1 MQKKMKKNA
10 KKVYCHDLFEQAL
23 AANNLKATDFARL
36 SGIHDGT
43 ITHWK
48 DVKNIKKQKFKNAIK
63 EILHVEYDDLCVPL
77 VEVEQPEPPKG
88 VIGAGSSISILDV
101 EKMRPAQLNTL
112 SNTEPVDLTH
122 YESDEYDHEKQWP
135 IIGSTRGGQW
145 LETVESGYPGVG
157 EGLTEAPDI
166 KDGNG
171 YALKLIGDSM
181 EPEFPEGG
189 IVLVSPSSAFVN
201 GDFAV
206 VIIES
211 RLGDRRESC
220 MKQVFKY
227 KDHITLHSLNDRYKD
242 VDIPDGEVIAIHK
255 VIEYRLT
262 KIKKYV

>member
-1 MQKKMKKNA
+1 MKKIFSYDRFLEA
-10 KKVYCHDLFEQAL
+10 MKRKKFNTSTFSLV
-23 AANNLKATDFARL
+23 
-36 SGIHDGT
+36 SGISTGT
-43 ITHWK
+43 LDKWK
-48 DVKNIKKQKFKNAIK
+48 KVKNIKKQSLIEAV
-63 EILHVEYDDLCVPL
+63 ESILDVKYDDLCVPEEV
-77 VEVEQPEPPKG
+77 VEDESYIVEKNWYAGIKSFGRIPPKWER
-88 VIGAGSSISILDV
+88 D
-101 EKMRPAQLNTL
+101 L
-112 SNTEPVDLTH
+112 SNTESVDLTH
-122 YESDEYDHEKQWP
+122 YESDEYDHDKQWP

-157 EGLTEAPDI
+157 EGLTEAPEV
-166 KDGNG
+166 KDANG
-171 YALKLIGDSM
+171 YALKVIGDSM

-189 IVLVSPSSAFVN
+189 IVLVSPSSSFVN